1 MLPGETPDLAALEM
15 LCSVGELGSLGRV
28 ARERRISQ
36 PAVSMRL
43 RNLEGRLGLTLLQRG
58 PSGTRLTPA
67 GERVAAASRRV
78 LGEVGA
84 LLATVGS
91 ARAEA
96 GARLRLAASL
106 TVAASLLPEWIE
118 TLRAAE
124 PSLSLSLEVANSA
137 VVLERV
143 SAGMADMG
151 FVEGREH
158 SEHGLESLTV
168 RDDRLVL
175 VVSPE
180 HPWARRRQPVRGEE
194 LARSELLVR
203 EEGSGTREVLEEALR
218 AWGGVSSR
226 LELGSIDTIL
236 GAVRRGRA
244 PTVLSRLSVA
254 EHLAAGS
261 LVEVATDGVQ
271 LTRRFRALWL
281 AERRLPPLA
290 QHLLELART

>member
-1 MLPGETPDLAALEM
+1 MLAGDAPDLAALEM
-15 LCSVGELGSLGRV
+15 LCSVAELGSLGRV
-28 ARERRISQ
+28 ARERQVSQ
-36 PAVSMRL
+36 PAVSMRM
-43 RNLEGRLGLTLLQRG
+43 RQLESRLGLTLLERG
-58 PSGTRLTPA
+58 PSGTRLTPV

-84 LLATVGS
+84 LLATVSG

-124 PSLSLSLEVANSA
+124 PSLSLSVEVANSA

-143 SAGMADMG
+143 SGGIADIG

-158 SEHGLESLTV
+158 SEQGLESLTI

-175 VVSPE
+175 VVSRE
-180 HPWARRRQPVRGEE
+180 HPWARRRRPVTGEE

-203 EEGSGTREVLEEALR
+203 EEGSGTREVLEDALR
-218 AWGGVSSR
+218 PWGRVSSR
-226 LELGSIDTIL
+226 IELGSIETIL

-261 LVEVATDGVQ
+261 LVEVATSGVE
-271 LTRRFRALWL
+271 LTRRFRAVWL
-281 AERRLPPLA
+281 AGHRLSPLA
-290 QHLLELART
+290 RHLLRLAHP